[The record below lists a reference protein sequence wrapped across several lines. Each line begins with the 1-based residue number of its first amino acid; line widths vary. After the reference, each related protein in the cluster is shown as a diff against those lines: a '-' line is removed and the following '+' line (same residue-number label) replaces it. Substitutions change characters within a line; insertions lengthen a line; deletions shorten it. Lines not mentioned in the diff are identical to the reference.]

1 MPGQNPKLP
10 DLQQQNKPN
19 YKSDIV
25 ICIDG
30 TGSMAPCIE
39 AVKAKIEKV
48 ITSTLR
54 EQAALHNA
62 DFNVRLRLIVFRDIR
77 HDGAAAMQAFDFDE
91 DVTGFVSKLQG
102 VKAEGGDDEPESAL
116 DALAVALCSPWRD
129 AKTVRRAIAL
139 FTDATALPTI
149 EAETMKSIGHED
161 KTADGDVHFVISLM
175 DHVRAKVYI
184 AGPADASYEA
194 LAKVGADYRVTSAD
208 ALADVDMDAWLTL
221 IFKTLTQASATLPVG
236 TRKVLNGE

>member
-10 DLQQQNKPN
+10 DLLQQNKPN

-48 ITSTLR
+48 VTNTLQ
-54 EQAALHNA
+54 EQAALHKA
-62 DFNVRLRLIVFRDIR
+62 EFNIRLRLIVYRDVR
-77 HDGAAAMQAFDFDE
+77 HDGTSAMQAFDFDE
-91 DVTGFVSKLQG
+91 DVAGFVTKLQN
-102 VKAEGGDDEPESAL
+102 VKADGGDDEPESAL

-129 AKTVRRAIAL
+129 IKTVRRAIAL
-139 FTDATALPTI
+139 FTDATALPRI
-149 EAETMKSIGHED
+149 EAATMNTIGHGD

-175 DHVRAKVYI
+175 DHAKAKVYI
-184 AGPADASYEA
+184 AGPTDASYEA
-194 LAKVGADYRVTSAD
+194 LAKAGADYRVTAAD

-221 IFKTLTQASATLPVG
+221 IFKTVTQASATLPVG
-236 TRKVLNGE
+236 TRKV